1 MIIAID
7 GPAASGKGTIG
18 RLVAEHYRY
27 HHLDTGLLYRAVA
40 AAMLERGAPIDDE
53 ALAVAIAEAL
63 SFDSL
68 DEARLGTAEI
78 GNAASYVATLPG
90 LRAALMKRQR
100 DFAGR
105 KPGAVLV
112 GRDIGT
118 IVCPEA
124 DAKIYLTAS
133 LEARAARRAEQLG
146 TEDWRAREAIL
157 AGIRERDH
165 RDMNRRLAP
174 LRQAPDARLLDT
186 TDLDIEASFRAAVAI
201 VAEVAGRPSDGSG

>member
-18 RLVAEHYRY
+18 RLVAEHYHY

-40 AAMLERGAPIDDE
+40 ATLLERAAPIGDE
-53 ALAVAIAEAL
+53 AAAIAIAEAL
-63 SFDSL
+63 LVDSL
-68 DEARLGTAEI
+68 DEARLGTPEI
-78 GNAASYVATLPG
+78 GNAASHVATLPG

-100 DFAGR
+100 DFAAR
-105 KPGAVLV
+105 KPGSVLV

-133 LEARAARRAEQLG
+133 LEARGARRAEQLG
-146 TEDWRAREAIL
+146 TEDWAAREAII

-165 RDMNRRLAP
+165 RDMSRPLAP
-174 LRQAPDARLLDT
+174 LRQAADARLLDT

-201 VAEVAGRPSDGSG
+201 VDQVAGRPSDGSG

>member
-18 RLVAEHYRY
+18 RMVAEHYRY

-40 AAMLERGAPIDDE
+40 AAMLERATPIDDE
-53 ALAVAIAEAL
+53 AAAVSIAQALAFA
-63 SFDSL
+63 DL
-68 DEARLGTAEI
+68 DEARLGMPEI

-90 LRAALMKRQR
+90 LRAALMRRQR
-100 DFAGR
+100 DFAGQR
-105 KPGAVLV
+105 PGAVLV

-118 IVCPEA
+118 VVCPDA
-124 DAKIYLTAS
+124 DAKIFLTAS

-146 TEDWRAREAIL
+146 TEDWAARETIL

-165 RDMNRRLAP
+165 RDMNRALAP

-201 VAEVAGRPSDGSG
+201 VDKVAGRSSDGSG

>member
-18 RLVAEHYRY
+18 RLVAEHYHY

-40 AAMLERGAPIDDE
+40 AAMLDRATPIDDE
-53 ALAVAIAEAL
+53 SAAVEIAGTL

-68 DEARLGTAEI
+68 DEVMLGTPEI
-78 GNAASYVATLPG
+78 GNAASHVATLPG
-90 LRAALMKRQR
+90 LRAALMERQR
-100 DFAGR
+100 DFSRR

-118 IVCPEA
+118 IICPQA
-124 DAKIYLTAS
+124 PAKIYLTAS

-146 TEDWRAREAIL
+146 TEDWAAREAIL

-165 RDMNRRLAP
+165 RDMNRPLAP

-201 VAEVAGRPSDGSG
+201 VDEVAGRPSDGSG